1 MNVFIHVPAIK
12 TSGKIANDPASAGG
26 GEALALNAAILCAD
40 PAVLAV
46 TQAFPEF
53 FTSEPPALAAGDL
66 LVLPMVGAWGDEQER
81 CLRAL
86 PHGVSVLV
94 DGPIADT
101 PTWRQRLA
109 QWPLAHTVT
118 ALRERIA
125 LGNLTLHVPENLP
138 LALWQADRSAWRG
151 VGEVADRP
159 FLVQDDSHLFC
170 GTNTLH
176 WDTILRRDPGYGARA
191 FRCALADEVATWLRR
206 TRLAAPV
213 DGIMAASK
221 RGEFQAYAF
230 HRWVARRTAELL
242 SEPTDLTTA
251 DSAILAAAQALLQG
265 DEARADACLLAGFV
279 QYRHALDGLCG
290 TEERLFAEAHH
301 GGLLCEEIGYY
312 EHDWPQSVVDSIRQ
326 SLRTPGVVLS
336 LQWPAAVF
344 RHYQRRFPSLIAE
357 LNAGLRDGRVEL
369 TEGTF
374 NQPYSDYITLESML
388 AQFASGM
395 REYQQ
400 WFACQPTVFV
410 EEEYSL
416 GPGMPQALLHAG
428 LTQAM
433 HNIRLGGAVQSGE
446 SVVRPWKGDGDTAIE
461 AIPETDLTDPG
472 ASTTYFMNLPQAFAR
487 GRELGRKPIVLFNI
501 PDFGWNIL
509 FRDELFAGLRFDAP
523 LVQMVK
529 FADLFVRLSRRNEPI
544 AGDWQDSY
552 HPALQSHYP
561 VRNQQRR
568 YLEALRGLECLC
580 WAAEARAAL
589 CGQADG
595 DIATAIDELLIA
607 QGHDHTDYGAAYNG
621 WYGAT
626 THARYEGPL
635 QLVLGQT
642 LEERALARM
651 RTHET
656 QLRSLLAVASD
667 GPYLTNPHG
676 FPVEVMAPTA
686 GGHAPV
692 TLTPFGSICLE
703 EIPQLATGPID
714 VAPTDGVLEN
724 GRLRLEIAP
733 VTGCITRAICD
744 GAVVWDGHAR
754 GVCLGNEVLTL
765 SEGTLTWCEH
775 SPERRRLRHQALLS
789 TANGEAVARVIQ
801 TFTLDGDDADL
812 LLEITLQPFFLPDR
826 VIYNFDADWENT
838 FRLALPRQSANPE
851 IIVCQLNGLYRGD
864 PLQRPTER
872 LGAQIAHANERVISP
887 EVIGYVSQSGVPVWC
902 YNTGYPFYRVTD
914 TLLEHILVP
923 PGENRWSFRVGL
935 GFGES
940 RLTPVQRSRRLLH
953 SPLRTRTAA
962 PELPVVWD
970 CPEVGLL
977 RLMRQPEDG
986 TLVGQFFNFA
996 AHPVEVE
1003 FSMNEAEIIRAASPG
1018 GELAVSHPGK
1028 LACRLLPRQLLSLH
1042 LSPDAGRQTGH
1053 ALTAPAGK
1061 ENTPCFTPR

>member
-1 MNVFIHVPAIK
+1 MRVVVHIPEVKPC
-12 TSGKIANDPASAGG
+12 GRIANDPVSAGG
-26 GEALALNAAILCAD
+26 GEALALNAAILCTD

-46 TQAFPEF
+46 TQAFPECF
-53 FTSEPPALAAGDL
+53 ASALPVLAAGDL

-86 PHGVSVLV
+86 PPGVLVLV

-101 PTWRQRLA
+101 PGWRQRLA

-118 ALRERIA
+118 ALRERIV
-125 LGNLTLHVPENLP
+125 LGDLTLHVPENLP
-138 LALWQADRSAWRG
+138 LALWQADLSAWRG
-151 VGEVADRP
+151 VGQFADRP
-159 FLVQDDSHLFC
+159 FLVQDDTHLFC

-176 WDTILRRDPGYGARA
+176 WDTILRRDPGHGARA
-191 FRCALADEVATWLRR
+191 FRCALADVVAAWLRR
-206 TRLAAPV
+206 TRPAAPA
-213 DGIMAASK
+213 GGAALAVSK
-221 RGEFQAYAF
+221 RSEFQAYAF

-242 SEPTDLTTA
+242 GEPASLEAA

-265 DEARADACLLAGFV
+265 DESGADAGLRAGFAQCRRV
-279 QYRHALDGLCG
+279 MDRLCG

-326 SLRTPGVVLS
+326 FLQTPGVVLS

-344 RHYQRRFPSLIAE
+344 RHYQRRFPSLIAD

-369 TEGTF
+369 TEGTL
-374 NQPYSDYITLESML
+374 NQPYSDYMTLESML

-395 REYQQ
+395 GEYQR
-400 WFACQPTVFV
+400 FFGCQPAVFV

-416 GPGMPQALLHAG
+416 GPAMPQVLAQAG
-428 LTQAM
+428 LTQAV
-433 HNIRLGGAVQSGE
+433 HNVRLGGAVQSGE
-446 SVVRPWKGDGDTAIE
+446 SVVRPWQGDGGTVIA
-461 AIPETDLTDPG
+461 AIPETDLTEPG
-472 ASTTYFMNLPQAFAR
+472 ASTTYFMDLPQAFAR
-487 GRELGRKPIVLFNI
+487 ARELGRKPIVLFNV

-523 LVQMVK
+523 LVRMVK
-529 FADLFVRLSRRNEPI
+529 FADLFARLPRRDEPI

-568 YLEALRGLECLC
+568 YLEALRSLESLC
-580 WAAEARAAL
+580 WAAEARAAM
-589 CGQADG
+589 CGQTDG
-595 DIATAIDELLIA
+595 GIAAAIDDLLVA

-621 WYGAT
+621 WYGAI

-642 LEERALARM
+642 LEERAMERM

-656 QLRSLLAVASD
+656 QLRSLLAVAED
-667 GPYLTNPHG
+667 GPYFTNPHG

-692 TLTPFGSICLE
+692 SLPPFGSVHLE
-703 EIPQLATGPID
+703 DAPQPSPAPAKVRPTG
-714 VAPTDGVLEN
+714 GVLEN
-724 GRLRLEIAP
+724 SRLRLEIAP
-733 VTGCITRAICD
+733 ATGHVTRAVCD
-744 GAVVWDGHAR
+744 GTVVWDGHAR
-754 GVCLGNEVLTL
+754 GVSLGNEAFTL
-765 SEGTLTWCEH
+765 SEGALTWCEH
-775 SPERRRLRHQALLS
+775 SPPRRRLHHQALLS
-789 TANGEAVARVIQ
+789 KSDGEPIARVIQ

-812 LLEITLQPFFLPDR
+812 LIEITLQPFFLPER
-826 VIYNFDADWENT
+826 VIYNFDADWNNT
-838 FRLALPRQSANPE
+838 FRLALPRRSADPE
-851 IIVCQLNGLYRGD
+851 IIVCQMNGLYRGD
-864 PLQRPTER
+864 PLQRPTGK
-872 LGAQIAHANERVISP
+872 LGAQIANAGERVNSP
-887 EVIGYVSQSGVPVWC
+887 EVIGYVSQSGVPVWY

-914 TLLEHILVP
+914 TLIEHILVP

-940 RLTPVQRSRRLLH
+940 RLTPVQRSRRLLYP
-953 SPLRTRTAA
+953 PLRTRTAA
-962 PELPVVWD
+962 PELPVAWD

-986 TLVGQFFNFA
+986 TLIGQFFNYA
-996 AHPVEVE
+996 DQPVEVE
-1003 FSMNEAEIIRAASPG
+1003 FRMRDAKIIRAATPG
-1018 GELAVSHPGK
+1018 GEVAVLHPRK
-1028 LACRLLPRQLLSLH
+1028 LVCHLLPRQLLSLF
-1042 LSPDAGRQTGH
+1042 LRQSVV
-1053 ALTAPAGK
+1053 
-1061 ENTPCFTPR
+1061 